1 MTLQI
6 TDWNKQAL
14 SGKKISEKESK
25 NFVDWIYNEL
35 QPNEGSV
42 NITMCDN
49 FSEFLQNVGLKKPE
63 NCING
68 KIRDYVQNYGI
79 SQIREKINRHDWIE
93 MKRKSDGEF
102 SKVLKIAADVDWS
115 ARRMNPRLNPTDAF
129 IQDFKGLERKIGLG
143 YDAWSRVYDHY
154 LQEGVFQ
161 DERFQRFRE
170 FVLQGV
176 WEAVFFKDE
185 AVICRLPKQVVL
197 STQGLLNSIGKE
209 PAIVW
214 HDGTKSFYKHGICV
228 DGINLKKRRLQDLL
242 QTRDIE
248 QRTALL
254 KDCDFDEL
262 MRTAIPPPE
271 LINKSKR
278 GTKLYEM
285 QLEPGHMA
293 RFLVYND
300 PSTGR
305 EYVSYVPP
313 ETQTA
318 DEGMAWKFQLE
329 EKEYENLDGEA

>member
-35 QPNEGSV
+35 QLNTDSV
-42 NITMCDN
+42 KITICDN
-49 FSEFLQNVGLKKPE
+49 FVDFLQNVGLKMPE

-79 SQIREKINRHDWIE
+79 SQIRAKINHDDWRELKLKID
-93 MKRKSDGEF
+93 KEF
-102 SKVLKIAADVDWS
+102 SKVLKIAADVDYS
-115 ARRMNPRLNPTDAF
+115 ARRTNVRLNPTDAF

-143 YDAWSRVYDHY
+143 YDAWSRVYDQY
-154 LQEGVFQ
+154 SQEGVFQ

-197 STQGLLNSIGKE
+197 SSQGLLNSEGNQ

-214 HDGTKSFYKHGICV
+214 HDGTESFYKHGVCV
-228 DGINLKKRRLQDLL
+228 DGLDLNEKRLGQIL
-242 QTRDIE
+242 QTRNIE
-248 QRTALL
+248 QRYALL
-254 KDCDFDEL
+254 KGFDFKEL
-262 MRTAIPPPE
+262 KDKR
-271 LINKSKR
+271 LIDKSKK
-278 GTKLYEM
+278 GNELYEIE
-285 QLEPGHMA
+285 LEDGHSA
-293 RFLVYND
+293 KFVKYKD
-300 PSTGR
+300 PSTDR
-305 EYVSYVPP
+305 IYWSFVPP
-313 ETQTA
+313 EIQTA
-318 DEGMAWKFQLE
+318 DEGIAWKFQLD
-329 EKEYENLDGEA
+329 EKEYENMNGEA